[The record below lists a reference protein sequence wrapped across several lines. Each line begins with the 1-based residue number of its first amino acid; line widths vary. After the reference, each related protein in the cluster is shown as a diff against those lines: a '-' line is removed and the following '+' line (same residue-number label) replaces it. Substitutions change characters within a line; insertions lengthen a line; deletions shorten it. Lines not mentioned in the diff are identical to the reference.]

1 MPLNSF
7 NLVTDEPLF
16 KPQPFWQSMDTAPR
30 NRPILV
36 MCSSE
41 CNDVHCGYSK
51 VFVEPLGRK
60 TLCMYHAHAEGLSAY
75 GSGPA
80 IVVWGGG
87 WEDGYEDGGGSMPDW
102 WFIYGSECEV
112 AANPIAW
119 YDIQLGTGEHE

>member
-1 MPLNSF
+1 MPMNIDF
-7 NLVTDEPLF
+7 NFDEPLF
-16 KPQPFWQSMDTAPR
+16 KPEPYWQSMDTAPK

-41 CNDVHCGYSK
+41 CNDIHCGYSK
-51 VFVEPLGRK
+51 VFVGPDGRSN
-60 TLCMYHAHAEGLSAY
+60 LCMYHAHAEGLSAY

-87 WEDGYEDGGGSMPDW
+87 FDDSTHEYEGASMPDW
-102 WFIYGSECEV
+102 WFVYGSEYEV
-112 AANPIAW
+112 AANPVAW